1 MSQSRQHEAVAVL
14 QPRPF
19 FPAWENTS
27 LGTQA
32 AVVVGASVFIAL
44 CARVTLP
51 LPFTP
56 VPLTVQNF
64 GVLLVALLLGSRR
77 GAAALLLYLAQGAA
91 GLPVFNP
98 VGLGGLAQLFGP
110 TGGYLLAYPV
120 VAFVTGWLAERGP
133 RSFGRFALAATV
145 GEIILF
151 AGGVGWL
158 YALTGSL
165 GQAAAFGL
173 YPFFFAEVM
182 KVMVAAG
189 AAQRF
194 QRARRA

>member
-1 MSQSRQHEAVAVL
+1 MSRQPQQAVAIAT
-14 QPRPF
+14 RPAGF
-19 FPAWENTS
+19 AWENTS
-27 LGTQA
+27 LGMQF
-32 AVVVGASVFIAL
+32 VLVLSASVFIAL
-44 CARVTLP
+44 CARITLP

-56 VPLTVQNF
+56 VPLTVQNL

-98 VGLGGLAQLFGP
+98 AGPGGIAQLIGP
-110 TGGYLLAYPV
+110 TGGYLLAYPI
-120 VAFVTGWLAERGP
+120 VAFVTGWIAERGS
-133 RSFGRFALAATV
+133 RSFARLALAATA
-145 GEIILF
+145 GEVVLF

-158 YALTGSL
+158 YALTGSF
-165 GQAAAFGL
+165 GRAATFGL

-182 KVMVAAG
+182 KVMAAAG

-194 QRARRA
+194 HRVQRS

>member
-1 MSQSRQHEAVAVL
+1 MSQSRQHEAAAVA
-14 QPRPF
+14 QPHPIFRP
-19 FPAWENTS
+19 WENTS
-27 LGTQA
+27 FAMQA
-32 AVVVGASVFIAL
+32 VLVVSASVFIAL
-44 CARVTLP
+44 CAKVTLP
-51 LPFTP
+51 LPLTP

-98 VGLGGLAQLFGP
+98 VGLGGIAQLFGP

-145 GEIILF
+145 GEVVLF

-158 YALTGSL
+158 YALTGSFE
-165 GQAAAFGL
+165 QAAAFGL

-194 QRARRA
+194 HRAPRS